1 MALVTTQDKFDK
13 VANELGAQFY
23 EREEVI
29 RSMLAAMIAGEHVLL
44 IGPPGTG
51 KSMLTRSFADS
62 FGLPAVFNLL
72 LTRFTTPEEV
82 FGAYDISALEQGRY
96 ERNTRGKLPT
106 AEIGFLDEIF
116 KANSAILNALLTM
129 LNEREFDNGTAR
141 VKCPLEMVVGAS
153 NELPED
159 GEGLDALYDRF
170 VVRHWVNP
178 LKRGSLRSLLSKGGG
193 GSPLTK
199 VSPKSI
205 QMARSGSEKVKL
217 GQKVLT
223 SLLDLKDELSGH
235 GIEASDRRWMK
246 IIKIMK
252 ANAWMDRRMDLSQK
266 DLRVASYT
274 LWNKPE
280 EISTI
285 EAVLI
290 NYAVPCESEA
300 LRSKELVDNII
311 GDFDM
316 TGAAVAALSDDETMP
331 FLMQLKDM
339 RKNIDPVLA
348 HLKKL
353 DVENKDNATVK
364 ECLNYADEKRNALSD
379 LMKRVLQLT

>member
-1 MALVTTQDKFDK
+1 
-13 VANELGAQFY
+13 
-23 EREEVI
+23 
-29 RSMLAAMIAGEHVLL
+29 
-44 IGPPGTG
+44 
-51 KSMLTRSFADS
+51 
-62 FGLPAVFNLL
+62 
-72 LTRFTTPEEV
+72 
-82 FGAYDISALEQGRY
+82 
-96 ERNTRGKLPT
+96 
-106 AEIGFLDEIF
+106 
-116 KANSAILNALLTM
+116 
-129 LNEREFDNGTAR
+129 
-141 VKCPLEMVVGAS
+141 MVVGAS

-178 LKRGSLRSLLSKGGG
+178 LKRGSLRALLSKGGG
-193 GSPLTK
+193 GSTLTK

-300 LRSKELVDNII
+300 LRSKEVVDSII

-379 LMKRVLQLT
+379 LMKRVMQLT